1 MHGAASCAEQVLI
14 ERQDSGGRWQFP
26 CYRWLD
32 PDKDD
37 LCPYRTLVPRDPVPF
52 ADGDA
57 AQRGALPRYL
67 DGIYDSSL
75 CLPHASEEEMYRTL
89 AARGG
94 GGTFT
99 ESLLSAAHANAPTA
113 DLAAMLSD
121 GRAVYEAL
129 PAAWGEIDDEGDGE
143 PDPDDFGYAD
153 EELFDV
159 MQSWV
164 LRRTNIRPLTNVPLL
179 DVRCLRAYNP
189 EQGLSLW
196 VDTTLRLPNEK
207 RPLPLI
213 GRCSLIGADTEAETE
228 PLFVARGLDL
238 DSPVIAPEWSD
249 ASASRDGVL
258 GDGRS
263 VALIEI
269 ASVWEDDAGAVQ
281 TQCVAWAVLPL
292 FLPTTGGLCRY
303 LNSGRFQVPLFHG
316 AQMPPAS
323 LVCTIG
329 ESGRADTMGEAAIA
343 RAVKAKEV
351 KPLDG
356 ASLFVRVVDQQLAP
370 VSNSDNLSLSFA
382 RAWGAELLA
391 ACPGTSPLAC
401 VAFGHDAAGHRAR
414 QREIHGPSSIGTR
427 RLVSEPPRLTLLPT
441 APRERRRRGLRHCDP
456 KRNPWKH
463 SSDDG
468 VAFWRRHQCNEHTRA
483 MSPRG
488 DLCQP
493 KCAPPPRSAHAR
505 RLAPRPASKKNQDS
519 FRP

>member
-1 MHGAASCAEQVLI
+1 
-14 ERQDSGGRWQFP
+14 
-26 CYRWLD
+26 
-32 PDKDD
+32 
-37 LCPYRTLVPRDPVPF
+37 
-52 ADGDA
+52 
-57 AQRGALPRYL
+57 
-67 DGIYDSSL
+67 
-75 CLPHASEEEMYRTL
+75 MYRKL
-89 AARGG
+89 AAHAGG
-94 GGTFT
+94 PTFT
-99 ESLLSAAHANAPTA
+99 ESLLSSAHANAPAA

-213 GRCSLIGADTEAETE
+213 GRCSLIGADTETETE

-269 ASVWEDDAGAVQ
+269 VGAWEDDGGAVQ

-292 FLPTTGGLCRY
+292 FLPTAGGHCKY
-303 LNSGRFQVPLFHG
+303 LNSGRFQLPLFHG

-323 LVCTIG
+323 LVCAVG
-329 ESGRADTMGEAAIA
+329 EAERADIMGEASMA
-343 RAVKAKEV
+343 RAVKAKELT
-351 KPLDG
+351 PLDG

-382 RAWGAELLA
+382 RAWVLNCSAIVQELRPSPASNLDMTQLGIGHSKGKYTA
-391 ACPGTSPLAC
+391 PLAS
-401 VAFGHDAAGHRAR
+401 VRAADTLFPNHVRSPFFLSVLLPGKGEEEVCDTAS
-414 QREIHGPSSIGTR
+414 QKGTR
-427 RLVSEPPRLTLLPT
+427 GSIRATMASHSGGCTSVMGTHELCHLVAISVSQS
-441 APRERRRRGLRHCDP
+441 AH
-456 KRNPWKH
+456 
-463 SSDDG
+463 
-468 VAFWRRHQCNEHTRA
+468 RRHDPLMRA
-483 MSPRG
+483 
-488 DLCQP
+488 
-493 KCAPPPRSAHAR
+493 A
-505 RLAPRPASKKNQDS
+505 
-519 FRP
+519 

>member
-94 GGTFT
+94 GETCT

-213 GRCSLIGADTEAETE
+213 GRCSLIGADTETETE
-228 PLFVARGLDL
+228 PLFLARGLDL
-238 DSPVIAPEWSD
+238 DSPVVAPEWSD

-269 ASVWEDDAGAVQ
+269 VGAWEDDAGAVQ

-323 LVCTIG
+323 LVCAIG
-329 ESGRADTMGEAAIA
+329 ESGRADTMGEAAMA

-382 RAWGAELLA
+382 RAWGADSAIVQELRPSPASHLDTTQLGIGHGKGKYTAPLA
-391 ACPGTSPLAC
+391 SVRAALFPNHLLGSPFFLLLPGKGEEEVCDTATQKGTRGSIRATMASHSGGGTSVMSTHELC
-401 VAFGHDAAGHRAR
+401 HLVA
-414 QREIHGPSSIGTR
+414 IS
-427 RLVSEPPRLTLLPT
+427 VSQS
-441 APRERRRRGLRHCDP
+441 AH
-456 KRNPWKH
+456 
-463 SSDDG
+463 
-468 VAFWRRHQCNEHTRA
+468 RRHDPLMRA
-483 MSPRG
+483 
-488 DLCQP
+488 
-493 KCAPPPRSAHAR
+493 A
-505 RLAPRPASKKNQDS
+505 
-519 FRP
+519 